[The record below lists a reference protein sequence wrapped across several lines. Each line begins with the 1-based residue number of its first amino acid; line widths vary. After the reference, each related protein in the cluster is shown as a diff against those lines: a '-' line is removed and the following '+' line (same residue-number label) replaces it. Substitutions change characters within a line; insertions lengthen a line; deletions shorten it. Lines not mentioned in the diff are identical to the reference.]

1 MKIDQKYIWDY
12 DIKSLDL
19 KNPEVLKWYLARKI
33 NFGDWRSLDSKIV
46 EQNLDYLDIDPTLKR
61 MLKNY
66 YAYKRTKNYS

>member
-19 KNPEVLKWYLARKI
+19 KNPEVLKWYLSRKI

>member
-19 KNPEVLKWYLARKI
+19 KKPEVLKWYLSRKI
-33 NFGDWRSLDSKIV
+33 NFGDWQSLDSNLV
-46 EQNLDYLDIDPTLKR
+46 EKFLNNLDIDPTLKR

-66 YAYKRTKNYS
+66 YAYKRTKAHS